1 MARGDAFLEEALEP
15 STVRL
20 YRSHWGR
27 FVVWCEDNEF
37 TPETPSERTIVA
49 FVEHLVKGLRLSL
62 SSVSVALT
70 ALHHHFRF
78 DPVNPI
84 NSARVKAARRA
95 AGKVA
100 PSPVPKKPITSVVLG
115 RIAAK
120 IVPLA
125 RASGKGAL
133 KWVRDW
139 AMILLAHRSM
149 LRRSEIVGL
158 RNSDVIWTRFNASD
172 PDAALWPQ
180 AMIDCDMMILR
191 IRSSKTAPT
200 SRKADPDSEHG
211 TSVIVG
217 PHVNPDLSPVR
228 WCRRLQLLNVRDIG
242 SGWFFPNV
250 SGAKTDRLNQLSGA
264 TVNFAVKRA
273 VELIGLKPSD
283 FGAHSTRRGAATE
296 AFRKA
301 LDIRI
306 VKDMGRWRSDCV
318 YAYIDDVTGNQL
330 EFQRVMRGLNGV
342 PSAPRLTAGSGG
354 GAAGASTAAD
364 VDCDDDLSILDDE
377 GGGISAV

>member
-15 STVRL
+15 STLRL
-20 YRSHWGR
+20 YRSHWSR

-37 TPETPSERTIVA
+37 SPDAPSERTIVA

-78 DPVNPI
+78 DPANPI
-84 NSARVKAARRA
+84 GSARVKAAHRA

-125 RASGKGAL
+125 RASNKGAL

-149 LRRSEIVGL
+149 LRRSEIVGPPKSGRDL
-158 RNSDVIWTRFNASD
+158 DAVQRFGSGRGSV
-172 PDAALWPQ
+172 AA
-180 AMIDCDMMILR
+180 AMIDCDMMIVR

-217 PHVNPDLSPVR
+217 PHVNPTFVR
-228 WCRRLQLLNVRDIG
+228 CDGVGDFNFSI
-242 SGWFFPNV
+242 SGTL
-250 SGAKTDRLNQLSGA
+250 AR
-264 TVNFAVKRA
+264 
-273 VELIGLKPSD
+273 
-283 FGAHSTRRGAATE
+283 
-296 AFRKA
+296 
-301 LDIRI
+301 
-306 VKDMGRWRSDCV
+306 
-318 YAYIDDVTGNQL
+318 
-330 EFQRVMRGLNGV
+330 
-342 PSAPRLTAGSGG
+342 AGS
-354 GAAGASTAAD
+354 SRM
-364 VDCDDDLSILDDE
+364 
-377 GGGISAV
+377 SAVQRQTV